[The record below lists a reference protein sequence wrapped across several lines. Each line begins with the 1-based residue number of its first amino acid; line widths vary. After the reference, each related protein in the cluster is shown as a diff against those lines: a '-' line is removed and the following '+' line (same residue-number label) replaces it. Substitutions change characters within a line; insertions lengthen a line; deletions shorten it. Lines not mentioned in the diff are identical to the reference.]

1 MDSRIL
7 EPEVMDQPD
16 LDPALHRQALRGL
29 GRVNW
34 WSRTA
39 RILWNRIEL
48 VVQRNKLPNVSVLDL
63 ACGGGDVT
71 LAVAALATKKHISL
85 RIHGWDKSA
94 TAIEFA
100 RDRARRAGDSAQSS
114 PNACTAEISFEQHDV
129 FEDASLSQDDLRR
142 DSQYDVVY
150 SSLFLHHLTEEDA
163 VRLMMRMKEQ
173 ARYLV
178 LIDDLYRS
186 RAGYVLAQTACRLLS
201 RSPVVHTDG
210 PLSVRAAFRKQEVLQ
225 LASQAGWN
233 EVQFQRHWPL
243 RFLLSGRQAI

>member
-39 RILWNRIEL
+39 RILWNRIEM

-71 LAVAALATKKHISL
+71 LAVAALATKKQIPL
-85 RIHGWDKSA
+85 KIHGWDKSA

-100 RDRARRAGDSAQSS
+100 RERARRTTDTCS
-114 PNACTAEISFEQHDV
+114 AEISFEQHDV
-129 FEDASLSQDDLRR
+129 FEDAPASQDGSRR

-150 SSLFLHHLTEEDA
+150 SSLFLHHLTEADA
-163 VRLMMRMKEQ
+163 VRLMVRMKEQ

-186 RAGYVLAQTACRLLS
+186 RVGYVLAQTACRLLS

-225 LASQAGWN
+225 LATQAGWN
-233 EVQFQRHWPL
+233 EVQFRRHWPQ